1 MLNGDRYVGT
11 VLSLNTNTLL
21 LHSEVLGDVTLPR
34 GKVALITLRPAAVTN
49 RASSP
54 VAVNSAPRQLPTA
67 RTNAAP
73 EQLPAGF
80 GLLAANTNLVAKVTG
95 PLLDG
100 AGPEAKA
107 KFNEL
112 FGGLMSGT
120 VSVDDIRAQAR
131 SAVEQVKA
139 LKKESGDD
147 TGMLDGYLTILEK
160 FLGETPAG
168 ATTNAAASKKQ
179 L

>member
-1 MLNGDRYVGT
+1 
-11 VLSLNTNTLL
+11 
-21 LHSEVLGDVTLPR
+21 
-34 GKVALITLRPAAVTN
+34 
-49 RASSP
+49 
-54 VAVNSAPRQLPTA
+54 
-67 RTNAAP
+67 
-73 EQLPAGF
+73 
-80 GLLAANTNLVAKVTG
+80 
-95 PLLDG
+95 
-100 AGPEAKA
+100 
-107 KFNEL
+107 
-112 FGGLMSGT
+112 MSGT